1 MILKG
6 GEWMDEMFKIIA
18 NVGFPIAVAAWLLVR
33 VENRMENLTTAII
46 ELREAI
52 IMLNNSSA

>member
-1 MILKG
+1 
-6 GEWMDEMFKIIA
+6 MDEMLKIVA

-33 VENRMENLTTAII
+33 IEQRLESLTAAIC

-52 IMLNNSSA
+52 VTLPRQTTS

>member
-1 MILKG
+1 
-6 GEWMDEMFKIIA
+6 MDEMFKIIA

-33 VENRMENLTTAII
+33 VEQLMEKLTNAII

-52 IMLNNSSA
+52 IMQHNPGSVGCQVAGT

>member
-1 MILKG
+1 
-6 GEWMDEMFKIIA
+6 MDEMFKIIA

>member
-1 MILKG
+1 
-6 GEWMDEMFKIIA
+6 MDEMLKIIA

-33 VENRMENLTTAII
+33 MEQRMEALTTAIC

-52 IMLNNSSA
+52 VIVPKQTPQA